1 LNELHGVGELV
12 TRQYHAYI
20 CIQVCIAVE
29 CQLIIHG
36 AELNIFYIFLL
47 KLFYMFWLFENII
60 VIICLELK
68 SKLKT

>member
-1 LNELHGVGELV
+1 MNCMGLGNLLPDNIMLTCVCKFVLQLN
-12 TRQYHAYI
+12 ASF
-20 CIQVCIAVE
+20 
-29 CQLIIHG
+29 IIHG